1 MIYTKFKDKEISL
14 MGFGAMRLPVQ
25 EDNAIDEQQVKEM
38 VKYAMD
44 NGVNYYDTA
53 WPYHAGE
60 SELVLGRVLKEYPR
74 DSFYLA
80 NKYPGHQIAD
90 VYDPKYIFE
99 LQLQKCQV
107 EYFDFY
113 LYHNVYEKSL
123 ETYVNP
129 KWNIIEYFKEQKAL
143 GKIKHLGLSTH
154 AQAENLEEILDAF
167 GDCIEFCQ
175 IQLNYLDM
183 SLQKAAEKLEILAK
197 RNIPVIVME
206 PLRGGKLVN
215 IGEDDANRLKA
226 MSSEEPVEWALRF
239 FQNIPNLVTVL
250 NGVSSMEQ
258 LVQNVEVFREAKP
271 LADDEL
277 KVLLEVAENMKG
289 SIPCTACRYCTDGC
303 PVGLNI
309 PLLLGVYNDISYQ
322 ATTTAILTVE
332 GLPDDKKMTACIN
345 CGKCSRVCP
354 QNIDIPKA
362 LAEFAVAYDKIPKWA
377 DISAARAKV
386 QPVTK

>member
-14 MGFGAMRLPVQ
+14 MGFGAMRLPVN
-25 EDNAIDEQQVKEM
+25 EDNAIDEHQVKEM

-44 NGVNYYDTA
+44 NGINYFDTA

-60 SELVLGRVLKEYPR
+60 SELVLGRALKEYPR

-80 NKYPGHQIAD
+80 NKFPGHQIAD

-99 LQLQKCQV
+99 LQLEKCQV

-123 ETYVNP
+123 ETYVDP
-129 KWNIIEYFKEQKAL
+129 QWNIIEYFKEQKKL

-167 GDCIEFCQ
+167 GGCIEFCQ
-175 IQLNYLDM
+175 IQLNYLDWT
-183 SLQKAAEKLEILAK
+183 LQKAKDKLEILEK
-197 RNIPVIVME
+197 RGIPAIVME
-206 PLRGGKLVN
+206 PLRGGKLVAS
-215 IGEDDANRLKA
+215 GVDK
-226 MSSEEPVEWALRF
+226 ALRF
-239 FQNIPNLVTVL
+239 FQNVPNLITVL
-250 NGVSSMEQ
+250 NGVSNMEQ
-258 LVQNVEVFREAKP
+258 LKENVEIFRNENP
-271 LADDEL
+271 LNEEEFADL
-277 KVLLEVAENMKG
+277 MEVAEGMKD

-303 PVGLNI
+303 PVGLDI
-309 PLLLGVYNDISYQ
+309 PMLLGVYNDIRYQ
-322 ATTTAILTVE
+322 ATTTSILTVE
-332 GLPDDKKMTACIN
+332 GLPEDKKMTACIK
-345 CGKCSRVCP
+345 CGKCSQVCP
-354 QNIDIPKA
+354 QNIDIPA
-362 LAEFAVAYDKIPKWA
+362 ELANFAEAYDKIPKWA